1 MKVTTRHGGRLSLDR
16 VTNID
21 QRCSING
28 IKPGL
33 NTVCVGLI
41 TALPHSDSLSLSV
54 FDFFYF
60 SDLTPSDSCT
70 RRSSGLHFRHAT
82 REWSSFIVVSSTQQS
97 QQSPGC

>member
-41 TALPHSDSLSLSV
+41 TALPHSDSLSLSL
-54 FDFFYF
+54 FLIFLFFRPHTQWFMY
-60 SDLTPSDSCT
+60 T
-70 RRSSGLHFRHAT
+70 
-82 REWSSFIVVSSTQQS
+82 TQQWAALPS
-97 QQSPGC
+97 RHQGVE